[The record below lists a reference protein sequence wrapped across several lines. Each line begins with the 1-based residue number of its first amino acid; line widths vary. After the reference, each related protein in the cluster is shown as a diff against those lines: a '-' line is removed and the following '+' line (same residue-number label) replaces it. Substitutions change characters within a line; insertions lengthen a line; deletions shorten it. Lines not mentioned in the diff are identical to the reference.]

1 MVFSPWLSCYM
12 IQTIEQL
19 REHAE
24 VWILHDNTLR
34 EGREELIEAESDVC
48 TTKASIL
55 GALHAQTTAA
65 FVALTRSNIPQC
77 RKQTREPKHPL
88 LGDIDDQP
96 HIQKLSTITNT
107 QRSQK
112 TAQARQDF
120 VTRRTLTTKF
130 LLHNRFNRPIDE
142 SQPPEVFTEVL
153 MQLDEGDGDSN
164 NDGSVVEL
172 PDDHWEDEV
181 ATEEEQLLYFKTK
194 YALQDLNK
202 VIMDQE
208 CWDEQMPELVQAY
221 MDYCNRRRLDKSL
234 DDVIKERHIVSVWTV
249 FGRSTQEV
257 PIFVSDT
264 YHNASYIRSGFLP
277 FNPLLNRNLV
287 SLETLELYHNLF
299 MRCPRLG
306 IQPFVRA
313 LCDVQGTRFKNN
325 LSIQLSSAYDLYIRL
340 VKATRGKVLKALNH
354 DSPNWRML
362 NACPSCQYE
371 VESEPELPIR
381 MFLVVDG
388 NNSLKRFQ
396 HREPATEQGQ
406 VLGAEKERPDN
417 RVGGGDYF
425 LQAEDVDLWDES
437 QWHHWPGW
445 TPRTKS
451 DKVPCA
457 DRWSNMNEATTKA
470 KYMLALLHHL
480 MSAMKEDRRCRGLP
494 DTPPGSLAVGY
505 DIACGMVDKIAHSP
519 LSDLARNERLQ
530 MLIGLLHGYAHNCLC
545 QLTFLMLYIYGAGI
559 EDLEVCEQYFSQSNT
574 LAPVTRY
581 MGKFRRRQAIANYAY
596 HCDNLETYHNLS
608 RFLYA
613 NYKQALG
620 IINRSKEIA
629 KVLQSVGIC
638 DLETPIRWLQEEK
651 EYLESR
657 QKTPESK
664 EESLILT
671 ERQMANLQ
679 EMETKLLLDVQSW
692 EERLGLTTEQRWLS
706 DSAEW
711 KEAKQVVHMAAYHKA
726 LDRLEGLIVARIFEL
741 SKMNVAGTVREAM
754 SEFFKLVRAEEEL
767 DRLHVE
773 IKRLVTYMK
782 DEEGYFTEVVRNIR
796 DVNEALAY
804 QVWRHG
810 MERQH
815 FNQVHRR
822 RLRAIQRLRGFS
834 LSNSH
839 FFDPGLGVRRQCD
852 VTQAAE
858 QRPDDSD
865 SDESEGED
873 EEAAADDLTDTILN
887 IANDVP

>member
-1 MVFSPWLSCYM
+1 
-12 IQTIEQL
+12 
-19 REHAE
+19 
-24 VWILHDNTLR
+24 
-34 EGREELIEAESDVC
+34 
-48 TTKASIL
+48 
-55 GALHAQTTAA
+55 
-65 FVALTRSNIPQC
+65 
-77 RKQTREPKHPL
+77 
-88 LGDIDDQP
+88 
-96 HIQKLSTITNT
+96 
-107 QRSQK
+107 
-112 TAQARQDF
+112 
-120 VTRRTLTTKF
+120 
-130 LLHNRFNRPIDE
+130 
-142 SQPPEVFTEVL
+142 
-153 MQLDEGDGDSN
+153 
-164 NDGSVVEL
+164 
-172 PDDHWEDEV
+172 
-181 ATEEEQLLYFKTK
+181 
-194 YALQDLNK
+194 
-202 VIMDQE
+202 
-208 CWDEQMPELVQAY
+208 
-221 MDYCNRRRLDKSL
+221 
-234 DDVIKERHIVSVWTV
+234 
-249 FGRSTQEV
+249 
-257 PIFVSDT
+257 
-264 YHNASYIRSGFLP
+264 
-277 FNPLLNRNLV
+277 
-287 SLETLELYHNLF
+287 

-313 LCDVQGTRFKNN
+313 LCDIQGTRFKNN
-325 LSIQLSSAYDLYIRL
+325 LSIQLSSAYDLYICL
-340 VKATRGKVLKALNH
+340 VKSTRGKVLKALDR

-381 MFLVVDG
+381 MFLAVDG

-396 HREPATEQGQ
+396 RREHPTEEGQ
-406 VLGAEKERPDN
+406 ALGAEKDRPDN

-437 QWHHWPGW
+437 CWHRWPGW

-457 DRWSNMNEATTKA
+457 DRWSNMNEATTKRSFGHFDVNGVFAGFCRHSFTIVFLDMIQTGEQA

-480 MSAMKEDRRCRGLP
+480 MSAMREDRRCRGLS
-494 DTPPGSLAVGY
+494 DTPPGSLTVGY
-505 DIACGMVDKIAHSP
+505 DIACGMVDKIARSP
-519 LSDLARNERLQ
+519 LSDLAGNERLQ
-530 MLIGLLHGYAHNCLC
+530 MLIGLLHGYAHNRLC

-559 EDLEVCEQYFSQSNT
+559 EDLEVCERYFSQSNA

-596 HCDNLETYHNLS
+596 HRDNLETYHNLS
-608 RFLYA
+608 RFIYA

-620 IINRSKEIA
+620 IINRSKETA
-629 KVLQSVGIC
+629 KVLKSVGIC

-657 QKTPESK
+657 QKIPEDETLKSSYYLSLTK
-664 EESLILT
+664 LSECQKKLRQARWAFRNDSSQWVMPAQEGSLILT

-679 EMETKLLLDVQSW
+679 EMEAKLLLDVQSW
-692 EERLGLTTEQRWLS
+692 EERLGLTIEQRWLS
-706 DSAEW
+706 DSTEW
-711 KEAKQVVHMAAYHKA
+711 KEAKQVVYMAEYHKA
-726 LDRLEGLIVARIFEL
+726 LNRLEGLIVARIFEL
-741 SKMNVAGTVREAM
+741 SKMNVAGTGYKMRQHIGHAMKNRSKTILSALETYNHAAASLTPPRKLLNWDDILNYTYLSEFDFLRDSQADIFQKPWSKPAVREAM

-782 DEEGYFTEVVRNIR
+782 EEEGYFAEVVRNLQ

-804 QVWRHG
+804 QVWQHG
-810 MERQH
+810 MERQR

-834 LSNSH
+834 PLNLH
-839 FFDPGLGVRRQCD
+839 FFHPGLGVRRQCD

-873 EEAAADDLTDTILN
+873 EDAAADDLTDTILN